1 MLKKLVPALSLLVA
15 LVPLVLQAAEPVRVR
30 VVSYNIH
37 HAEGTDAKLNLPRIA
52 KVIAAANPDIVALQE
67 VDQKVKRTGQVD
79 QVAELAK
86 LTKMNSVFGGNIPLQ
101 GGWYGN
107 AVMTRYASLS
117 MTNHPLP
124 QLGPGEKRGV
134 IEADITIPGLDQPLK
149 FLATHFDHH
158 RDDAERIASAKK
170 IQKLAE
176 GWKDRPALFAGDLNA
191 TPESESIKL
200 ITQDWTSAN
209 QKNLNTIPSQK
220 PNRQIDYIL
229 YRPASGWKVIEF
241 QVLDEPVASDH
252 RGILAVLEW
261 TGNANH

>member
-1 MLKKLVPALSLLVA
+1 MLKKLLPVLSLVFA
-15 LVPLVLQAAEPVRVR
+15 LAPLALQAAEPVRIR

-37 HAEGTDAKLNLPRIA
+37 HAEGTDTKLNLPRIA
-52 KVIAAANPDIVALQE
+52 KVITAADPDIVALQE
-67 VDQKVKRTGQVD
+67 VDQNVERTEKVD

-107 AVMTRYASLS
+107 AILTSYSSIS

-134 IEADITIPGLDQPLK
+134 IEADITVPGLDQPLK
-149 FLATHFDHH
+149 FLATHFDH
-158 RDDAERIASAKK
+158 RKDDGERIESAKW
-170 IQKLAE
+170 IQKLTE

-191 TPESESIKL
+191 MPESDSIRR

-209 QKNLNTIPSQK
+209 RENLNTVPSNK

-229 YRPASGWKVIEF
+229 YRPAKGWKVVEF

-261 TGNANH
+261 TGNTE

>member
-1 MLKKLVPALSLLVA
+1 MLKKLLPALSLLVA
-15 LVPLVLQAAEPVRVR
+15 FSPLVLKAAEPVRIR

-37 HAEGTDAKLNLPRIA
+37 HAEGTDTKLNLPRIA
-52 KVIAAANPDIVALQE
+52 KVITDANPDIVALQE
-67 VDQKVKRTGQVD
+67 VDQKVERSGKVD
-79 QVAELAK
+79 QAAELAK

-107 AVMTRYASLS
+107 AVLTRYPSIS

-124 QLGPGEKRGV
+124 QLTTGEKRGV

-149 FLATHFDHH
+149 FLATHFDHR
-158 RDDAERIASAKK
+158 RDDAERVASAKM
-170 IQKLAE
+170 IQKLTE
-176 GWKDRPALFAGDLNA
+176 SWKDRPALFAGDLNA
-191 TPESESIKL
+191 TPESESITF
-200 ITQDWTSAN
+200 IFQDWTSAN
-209 QKNLNTIPSQK
+209 QKNLNTIPSEK

-229 YRPASGWKVIEF
+229 FRPAKGWKVIEF

-261 TGNANH
+261 TENAN